1 MKTKILILTSYFCG
15 GIDLINYFI
24 KSILKKKD
32 IELIICIP
40 KKNFISETKKITFP
54 IFQVLKS
61 LINLDFKRGFYWKF
75 HKGANQVEKFVW
87 ENLKDTN
94 YKISYVDFINEKKII
109 NTIKP
114 DVVFPVLE
122 PFDINTNI
130 GYIFDFQHEYYPK
143 NFSKKHVVLRRR
155 EIDKLSKLN
164 YFIVNSHETKKDLLK
179 FHPKFKR
186 KRKKV
191 KVVPFSPFIQKKY
204 LLGNT
209 VISKVYNFKKKFF
222 IVCNQFWMH
231 KNHLHV
237 LNLFEK
243 YIENKGENNLIF
255 TGDLNYERYK
265 GYLNKLFKKLE
276 DINLK
281 NRVFFTGDIKKE
293 EQIYLLKKSSAL
305 IQPSLFEGG
314 PGAGGVTE
322 ATTFGVPIIA
332 NNISINKEI
341 KYSNLK
347 FYRNDKEF
355 IKLLFKFEKKKKKIF
370 HTKKIVS
377 KLSKDLKKLFFF
389 L

>member
-15 GIDLINYFI
+15 WNGGIDLINYFI
-24 KSILKKKD
+24 KSISKKKD

-222 IVCNQFWMH
+222 IICNQFWMH

-243 YIENKGENNLIF
+243 YIENKGENNLI
-255 TGDLNYERYK
+255 
-265 GYLNKLFKKLE
+265 
-276 DINLK
+276 
-281 NRVFFTGDIKKE
+281 FTGDIKKE

-355 IKLLFKFEKKKKKIF
+355 IKLLFKFEKKKNKIF

-377 KLSKDLKKLFFF
+377 KLSKDLKKSSSFFSDCFDEF
-389 L
+389 LRGT